1 MLRNEWQ
8 DLLHAGA
15 ITPGDADLQHRL
27 GVNLDA
33 TADRIDAIDPPTRGT
48 VACSGTRVYNVDSFH
63 YHPRHV
69 RLLDRYL
76 LRELFSPFW
85 LGLAIFT
92 SMLLVA
98 RILKLMEM
106 VVSRG
111 VPLAQILKL
120 FSYILPAFLE
130 VTVPM
135 ALLLAVLVAFGRLST
150 DSETVAL
157 QASGISIYRLMVPV
171 AAFALATAILT
182 FFLSLYVRPWGN
194 SLLRT
199 GLYEIVKAR
208 ASAGIKAKV
217 FNDEFGGLVVYVDQ
231 VEPLVN
237 RLYGVLIADTRDAAA
252 HNTIYARMGI
262 LVTNEDA
269 HTLSL
274 RLIDGGIY
282 TTTASSKSYQ
292 DTRFTTYDLNLDL
305 NLAVAGLQS
314 QTTDPTEMSWQELH
328 ASIADKKS
336 RNEPALAEEVEIQR
350 KFAIPFGCLVF
361 AALGLPLGIR
371 PSRAVHSRGFSVSLV
386 LIFCYYLLL
395 TLGHSL
401 GERGA
406 LQPMIASWLP
416 NILLSVVAATLLFR
430 TSQGLTYGQRSLIQ
444 QGWRAVRTH
453 LAIRPGK

>member
-1 MLRNEWQ
+1 
-8 DLLHAGA
+8 
-15 ITPGDADLQHRL
+15 
-27 GVNLDA
+27 
-33 TADRIDAIDPPTRGT
+33 
-48 VACSGTRVYNVDSFH
+48 
-63 YHPRHV
+63 V

-111 VPLAQILKL
+111 VPLTQMLKL

-150 DSETVAL
+150 DSETIAL
-157 QASGISIYRLMVPV
+157 QASGVSVFRLTAPV
-171 AAFALATAILT
+171 AVFAVATAILT

-208 ASAGIKAKV
+208 ASAGIRAKV
-217 FNDEFGGLVVYVDQ
+217 FNDEFAGLVVYVDQ

-237 RLYGVLIADTRDAAA
+237 RLHGVLIADTRDPATR
-252 HNTIYARMGI
+252 NTIYARMGFI
-262 LVTNEDA
+262 VTNEDA

-282 TTTASSKSYQ
+282 TTTSSSKSYQ

-305 NLAVAGLQS
+305 NLALAGLQS
-314 QTTDPTEMSWQELH
+314 QAKEPTEMSWRELH
-328 ASIADKKS
+328 ASIAEKTA
-336 RNEPALAEEVEIQR
+336 RHETALAEEVEIQR
-350 KFAIPFGCLVF
+350 KFSIPFGCIVF
-361 AALGLPLGIR
+361 AALGIPLGIR

-386 LIFCYYLLL
+386 LIFSYYLLL

-401 GERGA
+401 GERGT
-406 LQPMIASWLP
+406 LRPVIASWLP
-416 NILLSVVAATLLFR
+416 NILLSFVAAGLFLR
-430 TSQGLTYGQRSLIQ
+430 AGQGGTFAQTSLAQR
-444 QGWRAVRTH
+444 GWDALRNRFASDT
-453 LAIRPGK
+453 GK

>member
-1 MLRNEWQ
+1 M
-8 DLLHAGA
+8 
-15 ITPGDADLQHRL
+15 
-27 GVNLDA
+27 
-33 TADRIDAIDPPTRGT
+33 
-48 VACSGTRVYNVDSFH
+48 
-63 YHPRHV
+63 

-111 VPLAQILKL
+111 VPLTQMVKL

-150 DSETVAL
+150 DSETIAL
-157 QASGISIYRLMVPV
+157 QASGVSIYRLMVPV
-171 AAFALATAILT
+171 AMFALGTAVLT

-208 ASAGIKAKV
+208 ASAGIKPKI
-217 FNDEFGGLVVYVDQ
+217 FNDEFAGLVVYVNRVD
-231 VEPLVN
+231 PLVN
-237 RLYGVLIADTRDAAA
+237 RLHGVLIADTRDSAAR
-252 HNTIYARMGI
+252 NTIYARMGI
-262 LVTNEDA
+262 IVTNEDA

-305 NLAVAGLQS
+305 NLALAGLQS
-314 QTTDPTEMSWQELH
+314 QAKEPTEMSWRELH
-328 ASIADKKS
+328 ESIAEKTA
-336 RNEPALAEEVEIQR
+336 RHETALAEEVEIQR

-361 AALGLPLGIR
+361 AALGIPLGIR

-386 LIFCYYLLL
+386 LIFAYYLLL

-401 GERGA
+401 GERGT
-406 LQPMIASWLP
+406 LRPVLASWLP
-416 NILLSVVAATLLFR
+416 NILLSFVATGLLLR
-430 TSQGLTYGQRSLIQ
+430 VSQGATYGQNSLLQRGWSALRTNRASRS
-444 QGWRAVRTH
+444 R
-453 LAIRPGK
+453 K

>member
-1 MLRNEWQ
+1 
-8 DLLHAGA
+8 
-15 ITPGDADLQHRL
+15 
-27 GVNLDA
+27 
-33 TADRIDAIDPPTRGT
+33 
-48 VACSGTRVYNVDSFH
+48 
-63 YHPRHV
+63 V

-92 SMLLVA
+92 SMLVVA

-106 VVSRG
+106 VISRG
-111 VPLAQILKL
+111 VPVLQVLQL

-157 QASGISIYRLMVPV
+157 QASGVSVYRLTVPV
-171 AAFALATAILT
+171 ALFALAAAVVT

-194 SLLRT
+194 ALLRT

-208 ASAGIKAKV
+208 ASAGIKPKI
-217 FNDEFGGLVVYVDQ
+217 FNDEFDGLVVYVDQ

-237 RLYGVLIADTRDAAA
+237 RLHGVLIADTRDPAAR
-252 HNTIYARMGI
+252 NTIYARMG
-262 LVTNEDA
+262 LVVTNEDS

-274 RLIDGGIY
+274 RLLDGGIY
-282 TTTASSKSYQ
+282 TTTGTSKSYQ
-292 DTRFTTYDLNLDL
+292 DTRFSTYDLNLDL
-305 NLAVAGLQS
+305 NLALAGLQS
-314 QTTDPTEMSWQELH
+314 RQKDPTEMTWRELH
-328 ASIADKKS
+328 DSVTEKAA
-336 RNEPALAEEVEIQR
+336 RNEPALAEQVEIQR

-361 AALGLPLGIR
+361 AALGIPLGIR

-386 LIFCYYLLL
+386 LIFAYYLLL

-406 LQPMIASWLP
+406 LRPVIASWLP
-416 NILLSVVAATLLFR
+416 NILLSVVAGALLLR
-430 TSQGLTYGQRSLIQ
+430 TSRGPTYHRAGFVHRAWS
-444 QGWRAVRTH
+444 AVRTGTV
-453 LAIRPGK
+453 RPAS

>member
-1 MLRNEWQ
+1 
-8 DLLHAGA
+8 
-15 ITPGDADLQHRL
+15 
-27 GVNLDA
+27 
-33 TADRIDAIDPPTRGT
+33 
-48 VACSGTRVYNVDSFH
+48 
-63 YHPRHV
+63 V

-111 VPLAQILKL
+111 VPLAQMLKL

-150 DSETVAL
+150 DSETIAL
-157 QASGISIYRLMVPV
+157 QASGISIFRLMAPV
-171 AAFALATAILT
+171 AAFALATAVLT

-208 ASAGIKAKV
+208 ASAGIKAKI
-217 FNDEFGGLVVYVDQ
+217 FNDEFEGLVVYVDQ

-237 RLYGVLIADTRDAAA
+237 RLYGVLIADTRDASA

-262 LVTNEDA
+262 IVTNEDA

-282 TTTASSKSYQ
+282 TTTASSKGYQ

-305 NLAVAGLQS
+305 DLAVAGLQS
-314 QTTDPTEMSWQELH
+314 QTKEPTEMSWHELH
-328 ASIADKKS
+328 ESIADKKA

-361 AALGLPLGIR
+361 AALGIPLGIR
-371 PSRAVHSRGFSVSLV
+371 PSRAVHSRGFSISLV
-386 LIFCYYLLL
+386 LIFAYYLLL

-406 LQPMIASWLP
+406 LQPVIASWLP
-416 NILLSVVAATLLFR
+416 NILLSFVAATLLLR
-430 TSQGLTYGQRSLIQ
+430 TSQGATYGQRGLIR
-444 QGWRAVRTH
+444 QGWSTVRTA
-453 LAIRPGK
+453 LAAHSRK